1 MHCSRCHG
9 LMLQDHLLDMGAGF
23 GEMWAQS
30 WRCTNCGSLHDMVI
44 EQNRLVPLANV
55 SVLTRGQ
62 LSSQGNDI
70 YLGGEAFVRPAA

>member
-9 LMLQDHLLDMGAGF
+9 LMMQVHLLDMEGGF
-23 GEMWAQS
+23 GEMWAQC

-44 EQNRLVPLANV
+44 EQNRLAPVASV

-62 LSSQGNDI
+62 QISQGDDT